1 MMLFVEMSWGEI
13 SVETVNAFLL
23 YLVTLSQLQKL
34 NHHRPF
40 QNATSLKCFDKTV
53 TKSGVCMYVTS
64 FTTQSAR
71 AAVRDWRSNTISVSV
86 IRNLLP
92 PCIVIETKGKIIPGH
107 AMKAYGVAEV
117 MLHLFLTLTLAGGE
131 WSASPG

>member
-1 MMLFVEMSWGEI
+1 MSRGEI
-13 SVETVNAFLL
+13 SVATVNAFLL

-40 QNATSLKCFDKTV
+40 QNATSLNCFDKTV

-64 FTTQSAR
+64 FATQSAHT
-71 AAVRDWRSNTISVSV
+71 AVCDWLSNTISVSV

-92 PCIVIETKGKIIPGH
+92 PRIIIEAKGKFIPGH
-107 AMKAYGVAEV
+107 AMKVYGVAEV
-117 MLHLFLTLTLAGGE
+117 MLHSFLTLTLAGGE
-131 WSASPG
+131 WLASSE